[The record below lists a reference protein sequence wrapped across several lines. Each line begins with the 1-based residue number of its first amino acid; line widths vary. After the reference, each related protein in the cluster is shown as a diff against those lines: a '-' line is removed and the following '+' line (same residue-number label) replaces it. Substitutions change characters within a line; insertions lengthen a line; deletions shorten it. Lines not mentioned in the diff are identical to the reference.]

1 MIREK
6 EQFPSLKG
14 PISDT
19 LKIEVVNV
27 GHLLNVP
34 KNDKE
39 CAKLEELAVTLMVKT
54 PGSPLL
60 DTIGNLIS
68 EYENLT
74 EPEISKPMS
83 QAEKLFN
90 LMESSGKKQTDMAE
104 YFGGQSA
111 VSAVLAGKRKIS
123 VAAAQ
128 KMSKDFNLSLDYFL
142 SEE

>member
-1 MIREK
+1 MSKHSNEL
-6 EQFPSLKG
+6 PSLKG

-19 LKIEVVNV
+19 LKVAIVNV

-34 KNDKE
+34 KNERE
-39 CAKLEELAVTLMVKT
+39 CAKLEELAETLMEKT

-68 EYENLT
+68 EYEAKT
-74 EPEISKPMS
+74 EAKMSKPMS

-128 KMSKDFNLSLDYFL
+128 KMSKAFNMSLDYFL
-142 SEE
+142 SEQ